1 MYALSFGVTVED
13 SSKWPSW
20 ARQRAQDAGVEDEV
34 SWALSGLEEAMRDAG
49 ERYIEQHAD
58 LFRSSL
64 T

>member
-1 MYALSFGVTVED
+1 
-13 SSKWPSW
+13 
-20 ARQRAQDAGVEDEV
+20 VEDEV

-58 LFRSSL
+58 LFQSSL

>member
-1 MYALSFGVTVED
+1 MYALSFGVT
-13 SSKWPSW
+13 
-20 ARQRAQDAGVEDEV
+20 VEDEV